1 MQIAII
7 ADDLTSA
14 TDGGIQFARVGFRSV
29 VTLDCLNVSQL
40 ADWPVVAAD
49 ADSRAKTAVAAGVSI
64 ATCVRALR
72 GRDLLY
78 KTVDSTLRGH
88 VAVELR
94 AAQRESGRS
103 RTVFAPA
110 FPANGR
116 TTCEG
121 RQFLDGVP
129 LAETAFSRD
138 PSHPISDDNILSIL
152 TVGGLT
158 GIRIVNRAALR
169 DRAAV
174 NAALENAS
182 CLVADAE
189 TDEDL
194 EILVRAVASPFDVLW
209 VGSPGLARAL
219 GISVGRE
226 VSNAATPGS
235 ARRLIVAVGSLNPA
249 SRRQLDALQRRL
261 DSIVIEVA
269 AAGALE
275 DPRRAAQNALE
286 SATAARNASGTEVV
300 IVTSSA
306 ANAASQVPGAATA
319 GVAEAIARVVESL
332 HCDHPFDG
340 FVLTGG
346 DTAVS
351 VVRRL
356 GATGI
361 ELESEFAPG
370 AAVGSLFGNT
380 SARVLTKAGG
390 FGDDAA
396 LIRACQ
402 YLRGEPLAGDAC

>member
-14 TDGGIQFARVGFRSV
+14 TDGGIQFARVGFRTV
-29 VTLDCLNVSQL
+29 VTLDWLNVPQL
-40 ADWPVVAAD
+40 AGWPVLCVDADTRAKGSVAA
-49 ADSRAKTAVAAGVSI
+49 AGGI

-88 VAVELR
+88 VAVELQ

-116 TTCEG
+116 TTREG

-129 LAETAFSRD
+129 LSETAFSRD
-138 PSHPISDDNILSIL
+138 PSHPITEDYIPSIL
-152 TVGGLT
+152 TAAGLT
-158 GIRIVNRAALR
+158 GIRVLNREALR
-169 DRAAV
+169 DH
-174 NAALENAS
+174 AALNAGLEDAS

-194 EILVRAVASPFDVLW
+194 ENLVSAVAFPRDVLW

-219 GISVGRE
+219 GVSVARQASE
-226 VSNAATPGS
+226 APNQSS
-235 ARRLIVAVGSLNPA
+235 ARRLIVAVGSLNPV
-249 SRRQLDALQRRL
+249 SRRQLAMLRQRPN
-261 DSIVIEVA
+261 SVVIEVDA
-269 AAGALE
+269 ESALE
-275 DPRRAAQNALE
+275 DPGIAARLALE
-286 SATAARNASGTEVV
+286 SAPAERIVSAAQIV
-300 IVTSSA
+300 IVTSTA
-306 ANAASQVPGAATA
+306 ANTIPADAVTVR
-319 GVAEAIARVVESL
+319 VAEAIARVVESL

-356 GATGI
+356 GATSI

-370 AAVGSLFGNT
+370 VAVGRFLGNT

-396 LIRACQ
+396 LVGACQ
-402 YLRGEPLAGDAC
+402 YLRGAPLAGEVC

>member
-14 TDGGIQFARVGFRSV
+14 TDGGIQFTRVGFRAV
-29 VTLDCLNVSQL
+29 VTLDCLNVPQL
-40 ADWPVVAAD
+40 AAWPVVCAD
-49 ADSRAKTAVAAGVSI
+49 ADSRAKTSAAAAASI

-72 GRDLLY
+72 GRDLVY

-116 TTCEG
+116 TTREG

-129 LAETAFSRD
+129 LSETAFSRD
-138 PSHPISDDNILSIL
+138 PSHPITEDNILSIL

-158 GIRIVNRAALR
+158 GIRVLSRAALR
-169 DRAAV
+169 DRTAL
-174 NAALENAS
+174 NAAFEDSS

-194 EILVRAVASPFDVLW
+194 EILVHAVASPRDVLW

-219 GISVGRE
+219 GVSVARRISE
-226 VSNAATPGS
+226 VPIRRGAQ
-235 ARRLIVAVGSLNPA
+235 RLIVAVGSLNPV
-249 SRRQLDALQRRL
+249 SRRQLDALRRGA
-261 DSIVIEVA
+261 DSIVIEVDAASALNDPGA
-269 AAGALE
+269 AA
-275 DPRRAAQNALE
+275 RIALE
-286 SATAARNASGTEVV
+286 SAPAARIASGLEIV

-306 ANAASQVPGAATA
+306 ANATSVDPAPVR
-319 GVAEAIARVVESL
+319 VAEAIARVVESL

-356 GATGI
+356 GAMGI

-370 AAVGSLFGNT
+370 VAVGSFFGNT

-396 LIRACQ
+396 LVGACR
-402 YLRGEPLAGDAC
+402 YLRGAPLAGDVR

>member
-14 TDGGIQFARVGFRSV
+14 TDGGIQFTRVGFRSV
-29 VTLDCLNVSQL
+29 VTLDCLNVPQL
-40 ADWPVVAAD
+40 ADWPVVCVD
-49 ADSRAKTAVAAGVSI
+49 ADSRAKTSVAAAGSI
-64 ATCVRALR
+64 AICVRALR
-72 GRDLLY
+72 GRELLY

-116 TTCEG
+116 TTQEG

-129 LAETAFSRD
+129 LSETAFSRD
-138 PSHPISDDNILSIL
+138 PSHPITEDNIPSIL
-152 TVGGLT
+152 AMGGLT
-158 GIRIVNRAALR
+158 GIRVLSRAELRDSAAL
-169 DRAAV
+169 
-174 NAALENAS
+174 NAALEDAS

-194 EILVRAVASPFDVLW
+194 EILVRAVASPRDVLW

-219 GISVGRE
+219 GVSVARRG
-226 VSNAATPGS
+226 SNGPVRRN
-235 ARRLIVAVGSLNPA
+235 ARRLIVAVGSLNPV
-249 SRRQLDALQRRL
+249 SRRQLDALRRRP
-261 DSIVIEVA
+261 DSIIIEVD
-269 AAGALE
+269 AAGALR
-275 DPRRAAQNALE
+275 DPGSAARIALE
-286 SATAARNASGTEVV
+286 NAPTARIASGAEVV
-300 IVTSSA
+300 IVSSTA
-306 ANAASQVPGAATA
+306 ANAMCADAEPVR
-319 GVAEAIARVVESL
+319 VAEAIARVVESL

-370 AAVGSLFGNT
+370 VAVGSFFGNT
-380 SARVLTKAGG
+380 DARVLTKAGG

-396 LIRACQ
+396 LVGACQ
-402 YLRGEPLAGDAC
+402 YLRGAPLAGGVC

>member
-1 MQIAII
+1 VQIAII

-14 TDGGIQFARVGFRSV
+14 TDGGIQFTRVGFRSV

-40 ADWPVVAAD
+40 AGWPVVCAD
-49 ADSRAKTAVAAGVSI
+49 ADSRAKTSVAAAASI

-72 GRDLLY
+72 GRDLVY

-88 VAVELR
+88 VAAELQ

-116 TTCEG
+116 TTREG

-129 LAETAFSRD
+129 LSETAFSRD
-138 PSHPISDDNILSIL
+138 PSHPVTEDSIPSIL
-152 TVGGLT
+152 AVGGLT
-158 GIRIVNRAALR
+158 GIRVLSRAALH
-169 DRAAV
+169 DRAAL
-174 NAALENAS
+174 NGALEDAS

-194 EILVRAVASPFDVLW
+194 EILVRAVVSPRDVLW

-219 GISVGRE
+219 GVSVARR
-226 VSNAATPGS
+226 VSDAPTLRS
-235 ARRLIVAVGSLNPA
+235 AQRLIVAVGSLNPV
-249 SRRQLDALQRRL
+249 SRRQLDALRRRV
-261 DSIVIEVA
+261 DSIVIEVN

-275 DPRRAAQNALE
+275 DPRRAARIALE
-286 SATAARNASGTEVV
+286 NAPVARIASGLEIV
-300 IVTSSA
+300 IVTSTAAEATSA
-306 ANAASQVPGAATA
+306 DAAPVR
-319 GVAEAIARVVESL
+319 VAEAIARVVESL

-370 AAVGSLFGNT
+370 VAVGSFLGNT

-396 LIRACQ
+396 LVGACQ
-402 YLRGEPLAGDAC
+402 YLRGAPLAGDVC

>member
-1 MQIAII
+1 VQIAII

-29 VTLDCLNVSQL
+29 VTLDCLNVPQL
-40 ADWPVVAAD
+40 AGWPVVCVD
-49 ADSRAKTAVAAGVSI
+49 ADSRAKTSVTAAGSI

-116 TTCEG
+116 TTREG

-129 LAETAFSRD
+129 LSETAFSRD
-138 PSHPISDDNILSIL
+138 PSHPITEDNIPAIL
-152 TVGGLT
+152 TVAGLT
-158 GIRIVNRAALR
+158 GIRVVSRAALR
-169 DRAAV
+169 DRAAL
-174 NAALENAS
+174 NAAFEDAS

-194 EILVRAVASPFDVLW
+194 EILVRAVASPRDVLW

-219 GISVGRE
+219 GVSVARQISDAETR
-226 VSNAATPGS
+226 GS
-235 ARRLIVAVGSLNPA
+235 ARRLIVAVGSLNPV
-249 SRRQLDALQRRL
+249 SRRQLDALRRRL
-261 DSIVIEVA
+261 DSIVIEVD
-269 AAGALE
+269 AAGALK
-275 DPRRAAQNALE
+275 DPGSAAQIALE
-286 SATAARNASGTEVV
+286 SAPAARIASGAEVV
-300 IVTSSA
+300 IVTSTA
-306 ANAASQVPGAATA
+306 ANAMTADVATVR
-319 GVAEAIARVVESL
+319 VAEAIARVVESL

-370 AAVGSLFGNT
+370 VAVGSLLGNT

-396 LIRACQ
+396 LVGACQ
-402 YLRGEPLAGDAC
+402 YLRGAPLAGDAC

>member
-14 TDGGIQFARVGFRSV
+14 TDGGIQFTRVGFRSI
-29 VTLDCLNVSQL
+29 VTLDCLNVPQL
-40 ADWPVVAAD
+40 AGWPVVCAD
-49 ADSRAKTAVAAGVSI
+49 ADSRAKTSDAAAASI

-72 GRDLLY
+72 GRDLIY

-116 TTCEG
+116 TTRES
-121 RQFLDGVP
+121 RQFVDGVP
-129 LAETAFSRD
+129 LSETAFSQD
-138 PSHPISDDNILSIL
+138 PTHPIRDDNILSIL
-152 TVGGLT
+152 TVAGIT
-158 GIRIVNRAALR
+158 GIRVLSRAALR
-169 DRAAV
+169 DRTAL
-174 NAALENAS
+174 NAAFEDAS

-194 EILVRAVASPFDVLW
+194 EILVRAVASPGDVLW

-219 GISVGRE
+219 GVSV
-226 VSNAATPGS
+226 
-235 ARRLIVAVGSLNPA
+235 ARQSTDVLTRRGAQRLIVAVGSLNPV
-249 SRRQLDALQRRL
+249 SRRQLDALQRRV
-261 DSIVIEVA
+261 DPIVIEVD
-269 AAGALE
+269 AAGALK
-275 DPRRAAQNALE
+275 DPGSAARIALE
-286 SATAARNASGTEVV
+286 SAPAARIASGLEIV
-300 IVTSSA
+300 IVTSTA
-306 ANAASQVPGAATA
+306 ANATSARAAPVR
-319 GVAEAIARVVESL
+319 VAEAIARVVESL

-356 GATGI
+356 GAMGI

-370 AAVGSLFGNT
+370 VAVGSFFGNT
-380 SARVLTKAGG
+380 DARVLTKAGG

-396 LIRACQ
+396 LVGACQ
-402 YLRGEPLAGDAC
+402 YLRGAPLAGGVC

>member
-1 MQIAII
+1 VQIAII

-40 ADWPVVAAD
+40 AGWPVVCVD
-49 ADSRAKTAVAAGVSI
+49 ADSRAKTTVAAAGSI

-72 GRDLLY
+72 GRHLLY

-88 VAVELR
+88 IASELR

-116 TTCEG
+116 TTRGG

-129 LAETAFSRD
+129 LSETAFSHD
-138 PSHPISDDNILSIL
+138 PSHPITEDHIPSIL
-152 TVGGLT
+152 TRGGFT
-158 GIRIVNRAALR
+158 GIRVLSRAALR
-169 DRAAV
+169 DRAALD
-174 NAALENAS
+174 AAFEDAS
-182 CLVADAE
+182 CVVADAE

-194 EILVRAVASPFDVLW
+194 EILVHAVDSPRDVLW

-219 GISVGRE
+219 GLSVARQA
-226 VSNAATPGS
+226 SNAPTGGI
-235 ARRLIVAVGSLNPA
+235 ARRLIVAVGSLNPV
-249 SRRQLDALQRRL
+249 SRRQLDALRRGL
-261 DSIVIEVA
+261 DSVVIEVDASSALENPGSAARIALESAPAAQA
-269 AAGALE
+269 AAGA
-275 DPRRAAQNALE
+275 
-286 SATAARNASGTEVV
+286 EVV
-300 IVTSSA
+300 IVTSTATNAGSA
-306 ANAASQVPGAATA
+306 GAAMVH
-319 GVAEAIARVVESL
+319 VAEAIARVVESL

-340 FVLTGG
+340 FILTGG

-370 AAVGSLFGNT
+370 VAVGNFFGNT

-396 LIRACQ
+396 LVRACQ
-402 YLRGEPLAGDAC
+402 FLRGAQFAGDVR